1 MECSAAVHASQE
13 SYPDHAIEEKLIKR
27 FQLMDALRNKVK
39 QNDNDSC
46 LILETMKH
54 IILLSTA
61 ILESQQQAHEME
73 QKLNDIKR
81 KILCV
86 LVILTLFYI

>member
-1 MECSAAVHASQE
+1 MKQQLMECSAAVHASQE
-13 SYPDHAIEEKLIKR
+13 SYPDHAIEEKFIKK

-61 ILESQQQAHEME
+61 ILESQQVNVSCSLLCRSAN
-73 QKLNDIKR
+73 LNTGR
-81 KILCV
+81 GMV
-86 LVILTLFYI
+86 

>member
-1 MECSAAVHASQE
+1 MKQQLMECSAAVHASQE
-13 SYPDHAIEEKLIKR
+13 SYPDHAIEEKFIKK

-61 ILESQQQAHEME
+61 ILESQQNIIIGSRVNWAEGS
-73 QKLNDIKR
+73 
-81 KILCV
+81 CS
-86 LVILTLFYI
+86 TA